1 MYVHVHGNY
10 LHSLEFGTFVLY
22 CFYLNVSKWV
32 IVYVIS
38 VFMNVRE
45 ILECVHVVST
55 RRPGDTNIC
64 VNYPTYGGP
73 MMISLFV
80 TYNLNIMTS

>member
-1 MYVHVHGNY
+1 VHVHWNY

-45 ILECVHVVST
+45 ILECVHVVCEWT
-55 RRPGDTNIC
+55 RNGFNEKARR
-64 VNYPTYGGP
+64 Y
-73 MMISLFV
+73 
-80 TYNLNIMTS
+80 

>member
-1 MYVHVHGNY
+1 VYVHVHGNY

-45 ILECVHVVST
+45 ILECVHVV
-55 RRPGDTNIC
+55 C
-64 VNYPTYGGP
+64 E
-73 MMISLFV
+73 
-80 TYNLNIMTS
+80 